1 MTAVL
6 AKIDKHLG
14 TDFDR
19 LAQRRALRKEIG
31 KLQMAMDHA
40 AVLSEQIRG
49 LDQREESAKAKH
61 EAECLPLQEELRQIE
76 EKLIDG
82 FADQAAAEPALES
95 KRRELLN
102 GIAKANEV
110 LQTESEL
117 IKRLREPIAR
127 KVSRLHVESAAIQ
140 VLKGKLTAGPLA
152 NPQLLDESKIAGS
165 AASWAEL
172 RLADARAKCAGAESL
187 AQSESDDD
195 NRAIYEERARVWRLE
210 QAAAQSAFFAAQRT
224 QDDLQARMANE

>member
-40 AVLSEQIRG
+40 AVLAEQIRG

-61 EAECLPLQEELRQIE
+61 EAECLPLQEELRTIE
-76 EKLIDG
+76 EKMVDG
-82 FADQAAAEPALES
+82 FADKAASSPALES
-95 KRRELLN
+95 KRRELLDA
-102 GIAKANEV
+102 IAKGNEALEREIQLV
-110 LQTESEL
+110 KT
-117 IKRLREPIAR
+117 LREPIAR
-127 KVSRLHVESAAIQ
+127 EVSRLHVESAAVQ
-140 VLKGKLTAGPLA
+140 VLKGKLTCAPLA

-165 AASWAEL
+165 ACHWAEL
-172 RLADARAKCAGAESL
+172 RLADARAKFAGAESL
-187 AQSESDDD
+187 VRAEPDDD

-210 QAAAQSAFFAAQRT
+210 LSAAEAAFSAAQRV
-224 QDDLQARMANE
+224 QDDLQKQMFDE